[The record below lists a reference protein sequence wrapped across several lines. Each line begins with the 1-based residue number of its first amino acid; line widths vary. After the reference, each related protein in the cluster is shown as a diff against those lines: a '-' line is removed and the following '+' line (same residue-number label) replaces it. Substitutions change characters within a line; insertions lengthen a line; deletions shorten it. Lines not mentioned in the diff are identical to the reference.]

1 MVLFQRVKQYMHAGD
16 ILRNRKDYRAGVE
29 RLQTWLRNVETFL
42 TSSQLTST
50 EKIKA
55 YGQQLQVDLNNYSSG
70 VFKVVLLV

>member
-1 MVLFQRVKQYMHAGD
+1 MHAGD

-55 YGQQLQVDLNNYSSG
+55 YGQQLQVVSNSRSSEYLRLHFIG
-70 VFKVVLLV
+70 VKVFLCGFFL

>member
-1 MVLFQRVKQYMHAGD
+1 MHAGD

>member
-55 YGQQLQVDLNNYSSG
+55 YGQQLQVGLNNYSSG